1 MRYGRALYEPPRIC
15 FLAMSTNASP
25 SLESR
30 IREIYDFLT
39 ENETRLA
46 DVILA
51 APGEV
56 ATHTA
61 AELSALAGISPA
73 TTTRFFRRLGYGS
86 HELVRRQARDAQ
98 RSGSPLYLQRLR
110 PKATAMDK
118 IVQAHLDNEIA
129 NVSGTYGALDVKALP
144 AIVKKMAGARRLA
157 FLGYR
162 HSQPIAASLYR
173 NLIEVRGDL
182 HLLPAAG
189 DTLAEWLGNFGTQDM
204 VVCIG
209 LRRRVPQLTIAMEA
223 LSHMGV
229 PVLYISDV
237 IVGKP
242 GKFAKWI
249 IRCHTQGL
257 LMFDSNAA
265 VFAITNLLYS
275 LVANEVTQSNSNHL
289 EKIELM
295 HETLRE
301 LE

>member
-1 MRYGRALYEPPRIC
+1 
-15 FLAMSTNASP
+15 MSPNASP

-30 IREIYDFLT
+30 IREVYDSLT

-46 DVILA
+46 DVILS

-73 TTTRFFRRLGYGS
+73 TATRFFRRLGYTS
-86 HELVRRQARDAQ
+86 HELARRQARDAT
-98 RSGSPLYLQRLR
+98 RAGSPLYQQRLR
-110 PKATAMDK
+110 PKEMALDK
-118 IVQAHLDNEIA
+118 QVYAHMENEISNISA
-129 NVSGTYGALDVKALP
+129 TYAALDVKALP
-144 AIVKKMAGARRLA
+144 VIVKNMVTARRLA

-162 HSQPIAASLYR
+162 HSQQIAATFYR
-173 NLIEVRGDL
+173 NLLEVRGDL
-182 HLLPAAG
+182 YLLPAAG
-189 DTLAEWLGNFGTQDM
+189 DTLAEWLVNFCPQDM

-209 LRRRVPQLTIAMEA
+209 LRRRVPQLATAMKVLA
-223 LSHMGV
+223 DMGV

-237 IVGKP
+237 MVGKP
-242 GKFAKWI
+242 GRFAKWI

-265 VFAITNLLYS
+265 VSAMTNLLYS
-275 LVANEVTQSNSNHL
+275 LVANEIAESRSSHL
-289 EKIELM
+289 EKVELM

>member
-1 MRYGRALYEPPRIC
+1 
-15 FLAMSTNASP
+15 MSTNASP

-30 IREIYDFLT
+30 IREIYDSLT
-39 ENETRLA
+39 GNETRLA

-73 TTTRFFRRLGYGS
+73 TTTRFFRRLGYKS

-98 RSGSPLYLQRLR
+98 RAGSPLYQQRLK
-110 PKATAMDK
+110 PKATALDK
-118 IVQAHLDNEIA
+118 LIHAHMDNEIA
-129 NVSGTYGALDVKALP
+129 NLSATYAALDVKALP
-144 AIVKKMAGARRLA
+144 VIVKKMVGARRLA

-162 HSQPIAASLYR
+162 HSQPIAASFYR
-173 NLIEVRGDL
+173 NLIEVREDL

-189 DTLAEWLGNFGTQDM
+189 DTLAEWLGNFDTHDM

-209 LRRRVPQLTIAMEA
+209 LRRRVPQLASAMEA
-223 LSHMGV
+223 LTGMGV

-242 GKFAKWI
+242 GKFAQWI
-249 IRCHTQGL
+249 IRCHTKGL

-265 VFAITNLLYS
+265 VSAVTNLLYS
-275 LVANEVTQSNSNHL
+275 LVAHEIAESHSSHL
-289 EKIELM
+289 ENVELM